1 MKKLFIR
8 VFSENISENEFK
20 NFYAAFSLLVRGRHL
35 KINQVEIEIN
45 GEITQKLAEIS
56 DENKKYTGPF
66 STKKCDMKII
76 DKSFQALKS
85 RVRNITKN
93 TEIELWIITD
103 WKNIDEEK
111 FESSLDALS
120 SIKQVIETFYFYE
133 TENDEISS
141 MVTNS
146 YQFSSKG
153 VYERLSQRQRVQ
165 ILIIF
170 LA

>member
-1 MKKLFIR
+1 
-8 VFSENISENEFK
+8 
-20 NFYAAFSLLVRGRHL
+20 
-35 KINQVEIEIN
+35 
-45 GEITQKLAEIS
+45 
-56 DENKKYTGPF
+56 
-66 STKKCDMKII
+66 MKII

-85 RVRNITKN
+85 RLRNITKN

-111 FESSLDALS
+111 FESSLDVLS

-153 VYERLSQRQRVQ
+153 VYERLSQRQRVK
-165 ILIIF
+165 F
-170 LA
+170 